1 MNEKM
6 NIYWITDEENVEKR
20 VVVRD
25 TVRNRWVVYNDNG
38 YEVAHYGS
46 DPIEMFDGYFVN
58 KADAIEKVLQPLID
72 ERERLQAIIEDLNWE
87 MDTLREEG

>member
-1 MNEKM
+1 M

-25 TVRNRWVVYNDNG
+25 TVRNRWIVYNDNG
-38 YEVAHYGS
+38 YEVANYEHN
-46 DPIEMFDGYFVN
+46 PIEMFDGYFVN
-58 KADAIEKVLQPLID
+58 KAEAIQKILGPLID
-72 ERERLQAIIEDLNWE
+72 ERERLQAVIEDLTWE